1 MQGCPRRRF
10 LALVVSATPLAT
22 LATAA
27 CQQTQPPTSTRPPE
41 GMSQGH
47 MPNWMTSPNGDGDM
61 LRDMPMIRDLLTH
74 HQDIT
79 RTVQDVH
86 GGIRSTTTHPHHSR
100 PATTRE

>member
-1 MQGCPRRRF
+1 
-10 LALVVSATPLAT
+10 
-22 LATAA
+22 
-27 CQQTQPPTSTRPPE
+27 
-41 GMSQGH
+41 
-47 MPNWMTSPNGDGDM
+47 MTSPNGDGDM
-61 LRDMPMIRDLLTH
+61 MRDMPMIRDLLTH